1 MESDLDNRSRL
12 RNAKVSRK
20 YGSTLVRTLRER
32 YGENFAAGL
41 ADTAT
46 LREVINRL
54 DAASLNR
61 VQGDLEKGQLDE
73 VGASRPF
80 TGIGGLIDP
89 RPDGATIGPSLL
101 FWRVGA
107 RSGFCPISESTMD
120 LASRFA
126 SLAAWR

>member
-61 VQGDLEKGQLDE
+61 LQADLDKGL
-73 VGASRPF
+73 
-80 TGIGGLIDP
+80 TGIKKKP
-89 RPDGATIGPSLL
+89 PGA
-101 FWRVGA
+101 
-107 RSGFCPISESTMD
+107 
-120 LASRFA
+120 
-126 SLAAWR
+126 

>member
-1 MESDLDNRSRL
+1 LCGAWQKPKKNPPGCVGGQLVLRLVESLSEGGKIMESDLDNRSRL

-61 VQGDLEKGQLDE
+61 LQADLDK
-73 VGASRPF
+73 GASLHGNKKKP
-80 TGIGGLIDP
+80 
-89 RPDGATIGPSLL
+89 
-101 FWRVGA
+101 A
-107 RSGFCPISESTMD
+107 RGVTP
-120 LASRFA
+120 ASR
-126 SLAAWR
+126 

>member
-1 MESDLDNRSRL
+1 MGSDLDNRSRL

-61 VQGDLEKGQLDE
+61 LQADLDSASLHGNKKKPPWGVTSASQRFAFFGRCALQLDC
-73 VGASRPF
+73 AS
-80 TGIGGLIDP
+80 
-89 RPDGATIGPSLL
+89 
-101 FWRVGA
+101 
-107 RSGFCPISESTMD
+107 FCQMT
-120 LASRFA
+120 
-126 SLAAWR
+126 

>member
-61 VQGDLEKGQLDE
+61 LQADLDK
-73 VGASRPF
+73 GASLHGNKKKP
-80 TGIGGLIDP
+80 
-89 RPDGATIGPSLL
+89 
-101 FWRVGA
+101 A
-107 RSGFCPISESTMD
+107 RGVTP
-120 LASRFA
+120 ASR
-126 SLAAWR
+126 

>member
-20 YGSTLVRTLRER
+20 YGNTLVRTLRER
-32 YGENFAAGL
+32 YGENFAAGQ
-41 ADTAT
+41 AGTAT

-73 VGASRPF
+73 VWRVPSRPF

-89 RPDGATIGPSLL
+89 RPHQRT
-101 FWRVGA
+101 
-107 RSGFCPISESTMD
+107 TMD